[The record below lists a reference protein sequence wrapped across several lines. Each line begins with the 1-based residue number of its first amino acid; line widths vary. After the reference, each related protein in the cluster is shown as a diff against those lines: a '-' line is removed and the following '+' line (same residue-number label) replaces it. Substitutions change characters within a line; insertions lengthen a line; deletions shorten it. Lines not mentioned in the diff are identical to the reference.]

1 MEKIV
6 IDIEAKT
13 GAATEDVKKF
23 AKSIQDANKE
33 TTKLTETTED
43 NAKSTG
49 ILQEKWN
56 GVKESFK
63 GLSNSFKGA
72 YQGLVGVAK
81 GFGLSAKAS
90 KGLAIGLS
98 ALGLP
103 LILMAVSALV
113 EYFKNF
119 EAGVKFLDK
128 AMASLGAVVGQL
140 AAGFKA
146 LLSGDFSEA
155 ADAFKNIGSAAV
167 DAAGQIDKLYE
178 ANKRLNDLQVEFATV
193 NAELVANIERNRK
206 IIEDETQTYEDRA
219 EALKK
224 VNADTLQLAENEKKV
239 SEERLKSLKAQLA
252 VENNFEKQ
260 RELELQIA
268 EEQAALIAKNSAI
281 ETIVFDGNKKLRE
294 LDQRRSEAEKAQS
307 EKRIEQSKA
316 EQEKKA
322 ALRKSYEEKLKA
334 LSEENELKEIE
345 DINARA
351 LRKLEI
357 ERANQIASLEQAG
370 YNEEQ
375 KRELIKAIN
384 KKYDLLDKETKDQ
397 QKADADEKKKAADEK
412 SEEERLKKRDV
423 DLQIAKEEEELRQKK
438 LQGQIDTLNTVV
450 ALAGE
455 ETKMGKAALIAKQLL
470 AAKEMLIDMGIIK
483 QKAVKTIATAQMD
496 VASSGTAI
504 ATGVAQTAKIGF
516 PQNIPA
522 LIAYAATAAGIVGS
536 IASAFNSTK
545 SAASKFGGGS
555 GSGSAPNLTTAAVST
570 PPSFNV
576 VGSSNS
582 NQIADAI
589 AASTQS
595 SKTAP
600 VKAYVVSN
608 DVTTAQSLDRNIV
621 NSASI

>member
-1 MEKIV
+1 MEKII
-6 IDIEAKT
+6 IDLEAKT
-13 GAATEDVKKF
+13 GKATKDVKKF

-33 TTKLTETTED
+33 TTKLTESNKD
-43 NAKSTG
+43 NAESTG

-56 GVKESFK
+56 GVKDSFK
-63 GLSNSFKGA
+63 GLTNSFKGA

-103 LILMAVSALV
+103 LILAAVSALI

-128 AMASLGAVVGQL
+128 AMASLGAVVSQL
-140 AAGFKA
+140 ATGFKA
-146 LLSGDFSEA
+146 LLSGDFSGA

-219 EALKK
+219 AALKQ
-224 VNADTLQLAENEKKV
+224 VNADTLKLAENEKKV

-294 LDQRRSEAEKAQS
+294 LDKRRSDAEKAES
-307 EKRIEQSKA
+307 DKRIEQTKA
-316 EQEKKA
+316 EEEKKI
-322 ALRKSYEEKLKA
+322 ALKKSYEEKLKA
-334 LSEENELKEIE
+334 LLDENELKEIE

-357 ERANQIASLEQAG
+357 ERGNQIASINQAE
-370 YNEEQ
+370 YNEAQ
-375 KRELIKAIN
+375 KRELIRAVN
-384 KKYDLLDKETKDQ
+384 EKYDLLDKETKEQ
-397 QKADADEKKKAADEK
+397 QQADADAKKVVDDEK
-412 SEEERLKKRDV
+412 AEEERQKKREI
-423 DLQIAKEEEELRQKK
+423 DLQIAAEEEELRQQK
-438 LQGQIDTLNTVV
+438 LQGKVDSLNTVV

-455 ETKMGKAALIAKQLL
+455 ETKLGKAALIAKQLL
-470 AAKEMLIDMGIIK
+470 AAKEMLIDMGILK

-496 VASSGTAI
+496 VGASGTAI
-504 ATGVAQTAKIGF
+504 ATGAAQTAKIGF

-522 LIAYAATAAGIVGS
+522 LIGYAAAASGIVGS
-536 IASAFNSTK
+536 IASAFKSTK
-545 SAASKFGGGS
+545 KATSKFGAG
-555 GSGSAPNLTTAAVST
+555 GSAPSISTVKPTATST
-570 PPSFNV
+570 PPAFNV
-576 VGSSNS
+576 VGASDT
-582 NQIADAI
+582 NQLANAI
-589 AASTQS
+589 GGQS
-595 SKTAP
+595 QQP

-608 DVTTAQSLDRNIV
+608 DVTTAQSMDRNIV
-621 NSASI
+621 DGASI

>member
-6 IDIEAKT
+6 VDLEVKT

-56 GVKESFK
+56 GVKDSFK

-72 YQGLVGVAK
+72 YQGLVDVAK
-81 GFGLSAKAS
+81 GFGLSSKAS

-103 LILMAVSALV
+103 LILAAVSALV

-119 EAGVKFLDK
+119 EAGVKLLDK
-128 AMASLGAVVGQL
+128 AMAGLGAVVSQL

-146 LLSGDFSEA
+146 LLSGDFSGA

-167 DAAGQIDKLYE
+167 EAAGQIDKLYE

-206 IIEDETQTYEDRA
+206 IIEDETQTYKDRSV
-219 EALKK
+219 ALKQ

-260 RELELQIA
+260 RELQLQIA
-268 EEQAALIAKNSAI
+268 EEQAALIGKNSAI
-281 ETIVFDGNKKLRE
+281 ETIVFEGNKKLRE
-294 LDQRRSEAEKAQS
+294 LDIRRSDEAKAQS
-307 EKRIEQSKA
+307 DKRIEQTKA
-316 EQEKKA
+316 EEEKKN

-334 LSEENELKEIE
+334 LLEENELKEIE

-357 ERANQIASLEQAG
+357 ERENQLASIEQAG

-375 KRELIKAIN
+375 KRQLLREIN
-384 KKYDLLDKETKDQ
+384 KKYDLLDSETKGQ
-397 QKADADEKKKAADEK
+397 QKADADAKKKAADEK
-412 SEEERLKKRDV
+412 LDQERLNKRNV
-423 DLQIAKEEEELRQKK
+423 DLQVAKEEEELRQKK
-438 LQGQIDTLNTVV
+438 LQGQIDSLNTVV
-450 ALAGE
+450 ALAGA

-483 QKAVKTIATAQMD
+483 QKAIKTVATAQMD
-496 VASSGTAI
+496 VAGSGTAI

-536 IASAFNSTK
+536 IATAFKSTK
-545 SAASKFGGGS
+545 KATSQFGGGG
-555 GSGSAPNLTTAAVST
+555 GSV
-570 PPSFNV
+570 
-576 VGSSNS
+576 
-582 NQIADAI
+582 
-589 AASTQS
+589 
-595 SKTAP
+595 
-600 VKAYVVSN
+600 
-608 DVTTAQSLDRNIV
+608 
-621 NSASI
+621 

>member
-1 MEKIV
+1 MEKII
-6 IDIEAKT
+6 IDLEAKT
-13 GAATEDVKKF
+13 GKATEDVKKF

-33 TTKLTETTED
+33 TTKLTESNKD
-43 NAKSTG
+43 NAESTG

-56 GVKESFK
+56 GVKDSFK
-63 GLSNSFKGA
+63 GLTNSFKGA

-103 LILMAVSALV
+103 LILAAVSALI

-128 AMASLGAVVGQL
+128 AMASLGAVVSQL
-140 AAGFKA
+140 ATGFKA
-146 LLSGDFSEA
+146 LLSGDFSGA

-219 EALKK
+219 AALKQ
-224 VNADTLQLAENEKKV
+224 VNADTLKLAENEKKV

-294 LDQRRSEAEKAQS
+294 LDKRRSDAEKAES
-307 EKRIEQSKA
+307 DKRIEQTKA
-316 EQEKKA
+316 EEEKKI
-322 ALRKSYEEKLKA
+322 ALKKSYEEKLKA
-334 LSEENELKEIE
+334 LLDENELKVIE

-357 ERANQIASLEQAG
+357 ERENQIASINQAE
-370 YNEEQ
+370 YNEAQ
-375 KRELIKAIN
+375 KRELIRAVN
-384 KKYDLLDKETKDQ
+384 EKYDLLDKETKEQ
-397 QKADADEKKKAADEK
+397 QQADADAKKVVDDEK
-412 SEEERLKKRDV
+412 AEEERQKKREI
-423 DLQIAKEEEELRQKK
+423 DLQIAAEEEELRQQK
-438 LQGQIDTLNTVV
+438 LQGKVDSLNTVV

-455 ETKMGKAALIAKQLL
+455 ETKLGKAALIAKQLL
-470 AAKEMLIDMGIIK
+470 AAKEMLIDMGILK

-496 VASSGTAI
+496 VGASGTAI
-504 ATGVAQTAKIGF
+504 ATGAAQTAKIGF

-522 LIAYAATAAGIVGS
+522 LIGYAAAASGIVGS
-536 IASAFNSTK
+536 IASAFKSTK
-545 SAASKFGGGS
+545 KATSKFGAG
-555 GSGSAPNLTTAAVST
+555 GSAPSISTVKPTATST
-570 PPSFNV
+570 PPAFNV
-576 VGSSNS
+576 VGASDT
-582 NQIADAI
+582 NQLANAI
-589 AASTQS
+589 GGQS
-595 SKTAP
+595 QQP

-608 DVTTAQSLDRNIV
+608 DVTTAQSMDRNIV
-621 NSASI
+621 DGASI